1 MFHLGSVQ
9 ELISSWAS
17 LSLSPCLCHW
27 IMAAVSKIF
36 CSACGSFF
44 FFFQKRVFFF
54 YWKKLCKNLTRGLWK
69 SAISYFKLPWA
80 HLCLLYQKVAELRC
94 VFHSRL
100 LQPCCHSSFFG
111 AEPQRRPALIFF
123 FWTFH
128 LLLPWCFKSFEMTAS
143 VLDITWPSLT
153 GPLWNLVFDK
163 PGLSDPNFW
172 NCDSEM
178 KLDLGAGWGIF
189 QKAF

>member
-27 IMAAVSKIF
+27 IMAAASKIF

-44 FFFQKRVFFF
+44 FFFSWRGFFF
-54 YWKKLCKNLTRGLWK
+54 LLEKIVQKSHPGALKVSHQLFQASLGSSLFPLSEGSWAEVCFPLPSFTAMLPFFTFRG
-69 SAISYFKLPWA
+69 WA
-80 HLCLLYQKVAELRC
+80 
-94 VFHSRL
+94 
-100 LQPCCHSSFFG
+100 
-111 AEPQRRPALIFF
+111 PAQTCSIFF
-123 FWTFH
+123 YLTFH

-153 GPLWNLVFDK
+153 GLLWKLVFDK

-178 KLDLGAGWGIF
+178 KLNLGAGWGIV